1 MAVTATAA
9 GSGRFRDRGFF
20 EPSPTPVRSVADVD
34 GAQAIAERGEHR
46 AGHVAS
52 LIDAADIA
60 DAAEVV
66 VMEAPATA
74 APAPAERLRGSRSRR
89 QRDGA
94 ERSGGDE

>member
-1 MAVTATAA
+1 M
-9 GSGRFRDRGFF
+9 DR
-20 EPSPTPVRSVADVD
+20 TPVRSVADID

-66 VMEAPATA
+66 VMEAPAATPQPNGIAEA
-74 APAPAERLRGSRSRR
+74 AV
-89 QRDGA
+89 GA
-94 ERSGGDE
+94 SAMVLSEAAATSPT